1 MPDPVAP
8 QPPSPPAPTPLAR
21 AIAFVRSAVYLPLFL
36 IWALVAS
43 IIIYWVGKKHGFSPQ
58 LSYWGKVWVKG
69 AYVLEKTILGLDY
82 KMTGLEN
89 LPSPP
94 CIIAMQHQSEW
105 ETMKLFYWFDNPAI
119 VLKEE
124 LLKIPFWGPAM
135 ESYGAIPVARSGKP
149 SDLKNLIKDAAA
161 RAKQNRPIIIY
172 PQGTRTPPGTH
183 RELQRGVGVMYEFL
197 KIPVVPVSL
206 NSGDYWGREAFI
218 KYGGTINVTIHPAIP
233 AGLSREE
240 LMNRLERVYYG

>member
-1 MPDPVAP
+1 
-8 QPPSPPAPTPLAR
+8 
-21 AIAFVRSAVYLPLFL
+21 VRSAIYLPLFL
-36 IWALVAS
+36 VWAS
-43 IIIYWVGKKHGFSPQ
+43 IASLAIYIASKIGGYGPL
-58 LSYWGKVWVKG
+58 LSYWGKVWVTG

-82 KMTGLEN
+82 KMTGQEN
-89 LPSPP
+89 LPAPP

-124 LLKIPFWGPAM
+124 LLKIPLWGPAM
-135 ESYGAIPVARSGKP
+135 ESYGAIAVARSGKA
-149 SDLKNLIKDAAA
+149 SDLKNFLKAASA

-183 RELQRGVGVMYEFL
+183 RELQRGISVLYEHL
-197 KIPVVPVSL
+197 KIPVVPVAL

-218 KYGGTINVTIHPAIP
+218 KYSGVINVTIHPAIP
-233 AGLSREE
+233 PGLPREE
-240 LMNRLERVYYG
+240 LMARLERVYYG